1 MNDKV
6 LVTMNSN
13 IKFNG
18 PSLIIGKGEVQTQ
31 AEFIKV
37 CKEMYK
43 AVQENNNLRIKFQLD
58 NIGKG

>member
-1 MNDKV
+1 
-6 LVTMNSN
+6 MNSN